1 MTFLDNK
8 LLPEAEAPAIPI
20 ITTKTPT
27 NIGNHPLY
35 CATMNILLF
44 NSNELSSLGHLLIED
59 ARRQSHLLK
68 VIRPKLGDTLR
79 VGQINGALG
88 LGKIISHTEY
98 ATRLEIQLNQNSPA
112 LLKLKLLLAVPRP
125 KMMRRILQ
133 TCATLGVSEIT
144 LLNSAKVEKSY
155 WQTPVLHPEN
165 IHDNLILGLE
175 QAGTSQLPLVH
186 KAELFKPYVEDK
198 LDDWAGNSRRLLAH
212 PRNAQACPIASQND
226 TTLAIGPEGGF
237 TNYEVEKLIQQG
249 FIPFSL
255 GPRIMRV
262 ETAIPV
268 AISRLCAL

>member
-1 MTFLDNK
+1 
-8 LLPEAEAPAIPI
+8 
-20 ITTKTPT
+20 
-27 NIGNHPLY
+27 
-35 CATMNILLF
+35 MNILLF
-44 NSNELSSLGHLLIED
+44 NSNELSSLGHILIED

-79 VGQINGALG
+79 VGQVNGALG

-212 PRNAQACPIASQND
+212 PRNAQACPIASPND